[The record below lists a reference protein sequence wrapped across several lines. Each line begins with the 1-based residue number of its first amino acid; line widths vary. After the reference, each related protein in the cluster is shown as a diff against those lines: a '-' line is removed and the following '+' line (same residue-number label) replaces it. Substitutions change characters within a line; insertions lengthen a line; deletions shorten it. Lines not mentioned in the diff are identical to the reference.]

1 MGLPLMGSRATLR
14 RQFLMEQM
22 EQNNKRNGYWSGLIS
37 GLLLAILLIGC
48 VYIGNQVYRIFE
60 SKKIAESNQ
69 AEGAELL
76 NEYTA
81 AKVEVIE
88 ETIKQYFL
96 EETDRN
102 ALENGIYTGMVNAL
116 DDPYSEYYSAEELEE
131 LQMST
136 EGIYYGIGA
145 YISKAATDE
154 FCTISGVI
162 ENTPAEEADL
172 RAGDI
177 IYEVDGVLTQGMDTT
192 EVVSLIK
199 GEEGTQVVLTLVRD
213 GEDDYLKI
221 PVERRKIES
230 PTVSNEMLEN
240 GIGYIEITEFDDV
253 TEDQFAEALA
263 ECKAKGMKALIL
275 DLRSN
280 PGGNL
285 STVCEISRM
294 LLPKGMI
301 VYTEDK
307 YGKRDE
313 YTCDG
318 VRQLQVPAVV
328 LVNGYSASAS
338 EILAGAMKDHG
349 IATIMGTTTFGKG
362 IVQRVIALSDGSA
375 VKLTVSKYYTPNGNN
390 IHEKGIEPD
399 VEVEFDADAY
409 YDEGVDNQLQEAV
422 RYLTTIQSQAN

>member
-1 MGLPLMGSRATLR
+1 MGVKTLWR
-14 RQFLMEQM
+14 HLFMEQM
-22 EQNNKRNGYWSGLIS
+22 EQKREKNGYWSGLLS
-37 GLLLAILLIGC
+37 GLLLAVFLVGC
-48 VYIGNQVYRIFE
+48 IYIGSQIF
-60 SKKIAESNQ
+60 Q
-69 AEGAELL
+69 AKETKEAAKTEDALLL
-76 NEYTA
+76 NDYTE
-81 AKVEVIE
+81 AKIGVIQD
-88 ETIKQYFL
+88 TINQYYL
-96 EETDRN
+96 NDVDREQ
-102 ALENGIYTGMVNAL
+102 LENGIYSGLVDSL
-116 DDPYSEYYSAEELEE
+116 EDPYSVYYSEEELKE

-145 YISKAATDE
+145 YISKAVTDGY
-154 FCTISGVI
+154 CTISGVI
-162 ENTPAEEADL
+162 ENTPAEEAGL

-177 IYEVDGVLTQGMDTT
+177 IYEVGGVSTQGMETT
-192 EVVSLIK
+192 EVVALIK
-199 GEEGTQVVLTLVRD
+199 GEEGTQVVLTVIRE
-213 GEDDYLKI
+213 GENDYLEI

-230 PTVSNEMLEN
+230 PTVSSEMLDED
-240 GIGYIEITEFDDV
+240 IAYIQITEFDDV

-263 ECKAKGMKALIL
+263 ECKGKGMKGLIL

-285 STVCEISRM
+285 STVCEIARM
-294 LLPKGMI
+294 LLPEGMI

-307 YGKRDE
+307 YGNRDE

-318 VRQLQVPAVV
+318 TRQLQVPAVV

-338 EILAGAMKDHG
+338 EILAGAMKDYK

-399 VEVEFDADAY
+399 IEVDFDAEAY
-409 YDEGVDNQLQEAV
+409 YDEGIDNQLQEAV
-422 RYLTTIQSQAN
+422 SHLTSQLGK

>member
-1 MGLPLMGSRATLR
+1 MD
-14 RQFLMEQM
+14 QM
-22 EQNNKRNGYWSGLIS
+22 EEKEIKTGYWSGLLS
-37 GLLLAILLIGC
+37 GLLLAILLFAGFFIGKQI
-48 VYIGNQVYRIFE
+48 IGIFE
-60 SKKIAESNQ
+60 NKKIQQEAT
-69 AEGAELL
+69 APDAELM

-81 AKVEVIE
+81 AKIEVIE
-88 ETIKQYFL
+88 DTIAQYYL
-96 EETDRN
+96 EEIDRN
-102 ALENGIYTGMVNAL
+102 DLENGLYSGLVAAL
-116 DDPYSEYYSAEELEE
+116 EDPYSEYYSTEELEE
-131 LQMST
+131 LQMKT

-145 YISKAATDE
+145 YISKAVTDE

-177 IYEVDGVLTQGMDTT
+177 IYKIDGVLTQGMDTT
-192 EVVSLIK
+192 EVVSMIK
-199 GEEGTQVVLTLVRD
+199 GEEGTQVVLTLVRE
-213 GEDDYLKI
+213 GESDYLEI
-221 PVERRKIES
+221 SVERRKIES
-230 PTVSNEMLEN
+230 PTVSSEMLEN

-263 ECKAKGMKALIL
+263 ECKGNGMKGLII

-285 STVCEISRM
+285 STVCEICRM
-294 LLPKGMI
+294 VLPKGMI

-318 VRQLQVPAVV
+318 TRQLQVPAVV

-338 EILAGAMKDHG
+338 EIMAGAMKDHG
-349 IATIMGTTTFGKG
+349 VATIMGTTTFGKG
-362 IVQRVIALSDGSA
+362 IVQRVISLSDGSA
-375 VKLTVSKYYTPNGNN
+375 VKLTVSKYYTPNGND

-399 VEVEFDADAY
+399 IEVEFDGDAY
-409 YDEGVDNQLQEAV
+409 YDEGVDNQLEEALK
-422 RYLTTIQSQAN
+422 YLTETVVQ

>member
-1 MGLPLMGSRATLR
+1 
-14 RQFLMEQM
+14 MEQM
-22 EQNNKRNGYWSGLIS
+22 EQNNQKNGYWSGLFS
-37 GLLLAILLIGC
+37 GLLLAMLFIGC
-48 VYIGNQVYRIFE
+48 IYIGKQVFRIFE
-60 SKKIAESNQ
+60 VKKITQEAQ
-69 AEGAELL
+69 AEDAELL
-76 NEYTA
+76 NDYTA
-81 AKVEVIE
+81 AKIEVIE
-88 ETIKQYFL
+88 DTIRQYYL

-102 ALENGIYTGMVNAL
+102 ELENGIYTGLVDSL
-116 DDPYSEYYSAEELEE
+116 DDPYSVYYSAEELED

-145 YISKAATDE
+145 YISKAAADE

-192 EVVSLIK
+192 EVVALIK
-199 GEEGTQVVLTLVRD
+199 GEEGTQVVLTLVRE
-213 GEDDYLKI
+213 GEDDYLEI

-230 PTVSNEMLEN
+230 PTVSSEMLEN
-240 GIGYIEITEFDDV
+240 SIGYIEITEFDDV

-263 ECKAKGMKALIL
+263 ECKGNGMKALIM

-294 LLPKGMI
+294 VLPKGMI

-318 VRQLQVPAVV
+318 VRQLQVPTVV

-349 IATIMGTTTFGKG
+349 VATIMGTTTFGKG

-375 VKLTVSKYYTPNGNN
+375 VKLTVSKYYTPNGND
-390 IHEKGIEPD
+390 IHEKGVEPD
-399 VEVEFDADAY
+399 IEVEFDADAY
-409 YDEGVDNQLQEAV
+409 YDEGVDNQLQEAIK
-422 RYLTTIQSQAN
+422 YLSEKIGE

>member
-1 MGLPLMGSRATLR
+1 
-14 RQFLMEQM
+14 MEQM
-22 EQNNKRNGYWSGLIS
+22 EQNNQKNGYWSGLFS
-37 GLLLAILLIGC
+37 GLLLAMLFIGC
-48 VYIGNQVYRIFE
+48 IYIGKQVFRIFE
-60 SKKIAESNQ
+60 VKKITQEAQ
-69 AEGAELL
+69 AEDAELL
-76 NEYTA
+76 NDYTA
-81 AKVEVIE
+81 AKIEVIE
-88 ETIKQYFL
+88 DTIRQYYL

-102 ALENGIYTGMVNAL
+102 ELENGIYTGLVDSL
-116 DDPYSEYYSAEELEE
+116 DDPYSVYYSAEELED

-145 YISKAATDE
+145 YISKAAADE

-192 EVVSLIK
+192 EVVALIK
-199 GEEGTQVVLTLVRD
+199 GEEGTQVVLTLVRE
-213 GEDDYLKI
+213 GEDDYLEI

-230 PTVSNEMLEN
+230 PTVSSEMLEN
-240 GIGYIEITEFDDV
+240 SIGYIEITEFDDV
-253 TEDQFAEALA
+253 TEDQFADALA
-263 ECKAKGMKALIL
+263 ECKGNGMKALIM

-294 LLPKGMI
+294 VLPKGMI

-318 VRQLQVPAVV
+318 VRQLQVPTVV

-349 IATIMGTTTFGKG
+349 VATIMGTTTFGKG

-375 VKLTVSKYYTPNGNN
+375 VKLTVSKYYTPNGND
-390 IHEKGIEPD
+390 IHEKGVEPD
-399 VEVEFDADAY
+399 IEVEFDADAY
-409 YDEGVDNQLQEAV
+409 YDEGVDNQLQEAIK
-422 RYLTTIQSQAN
+422 YLSEKIGE

>member
-1 MGLPLMGSRATLR
+1 
-14 RQFLMEQM
+14 MEQM

-37 GLLLAILLIGC
+37 GLLLAILFIGC
-48 VYIGNQVYRIFE
+48 VYIGYQVYGIFQA
-60 SKKIAESNQ
+60 KKVVESNQ
-69 AEGAELL
+69 AEDAELL
-76 NEYTA
+76 NEYTI

-88 ETIKQYFL
+88 ETIEQYFL
-96 EETDRN
+96 EETDRS
-102 ALENGIYTGMVNAL
+102 ALENGIYSGMLNAL
-116 DDPYSEYYSAEELEE
+116 EDPYSEYYSAEELKE

-192 EVVSLIK
+192 QVVSLIK
-199 GEEGTQVVLTLVRD
+199 GEEGTQVVLTLVRE
-213 GEDDYLKI
+213 GEDDYLEI

-230 PTVSNEMLEN
+230 PTVSGDMLEN
-240 GIGYIEITEFDDV
+240 GIGYIEITEFDEV
-253 TEDQFAEALA
+253 TEDQFAESLA

-294 LLPKGMI
+294 LLPEGMI

-307 YGKRDE
+307 YGNRDE

-318 VRQLQVPAVV
+318 VRQIEVPVVV

-399 VEVEFDADAY
+399 VVVEFDADAY
-409 YDEGVDNQLQEAV
+409 YNEGIDNQLQEAIQ
-422 RYLTTIQSQAN
+422 YLTTIQSQANS

>member
-1 MGLPLMGSRATLR
+1 
-14 RQFLMEQM
+14 MEQM
-22 EQNNKRNGYWSGLIS
+22 EQNNQRNGYWSGLFS
-37 GLLLAILLIGC
+37 GLLLAILLFGC
-48 VYIGNQVYRIFE
+48 VYVGKQVFQIFE
-60 SKKIAESNQ
+60 NKRIVMDAQSE
-69 AEGAELL
+69 EAELM
-76 NEYTA
+76 NEYTT

-88 ETIKQYFL
+88 DTIREYFL
-96 EETDRN
+96 EEANRSD
-102 ALENGIYTGMVNAL
+102 LENGIYNGML
-116 DDPYSEYYSAEELEE
+116 ESLGDPYSAYYSTDELKE

-192 EVVSLIK
+192 EVVALIK
-199 GEEGTQVVLTLVRD
+199 GEEGTQVVLTLVRE

-230 PTVSNEMLEN
+230 PTVSNEMLDN
-240 GIGYIEITEFDDV
+240 GIGYIEITEFDEV

-263 ECKAKGMKALIL
+263 ECKANGMKALIL

-285 STVCEISRM
+285 STVCEIGRM
-294 LLPKGMI
+294 VLPKGMI

-318 VRQLQVPAVV
+318 LRQLKVPAVV

-349 IATIMGTTTFGKG
+349 VATIMGTTTFGKG
-362 IVQRVIALSDGSA
+362 IVQRIISLSDGSA
-375 VKLTVSKYYTPNGNN
+375 VKLTVSKYYTPNGND
-390 IHEKGIEPD
+390 IHEKGVEPD
-399 VEVEFDADAY
+399 VVVEFDADAY
-409 YDEGVDNQLQEAV
+409 YDEGIDNQLQEAV
-422 RYLTTIQSQAN
+422 KFLNEKIAES

>member
-1 MGLPLMGSRATLR
+1 
-14 RQFLMEQM
+14 MEQM
-22 EQNNKRNGYWSGLIS
+22 EQNNKRNGYWSGLFS

-48 VYIGNQVYRIFE
+48 IYIGNQVYGIFQA
-60 SKKIAESNQ
+60 KKIAESNQ
-69 AEGAELL
+69 AEDAELL
-76 NEYTA
+76 NEYTT

-88 ETIKQYFL
+88 DTIRQYFL
-96 EETDRN
+96 EETDRS
-102 ALENGIYTGMVNAL
+102 ALENGIYTGMLSAL
-116 DDPYSEYYSAEELEE
+116 DDPYSEYYSAEELKE

-162 ENTPAEEADL
+162 ENTPAQEADL

-199 GEEGTQVVLTLVRD
+199 GEEGTEVVLTLVRE
-213 GEDDYLKI
+213 GEDDYLEI

-230 PTVSNEMLEN
+230 PTVSSEMLEN
-240 GIGYIEITEFDDV
+240 DIGYIEITEFDEV
-253 TEDQFAEALA
+253 TEDQFAESLA

-285 STVCEISRM
+285 STVCEIARM

-307 YGKRDE
+307 YGNRDE

-338 EILAGAMKDHG
+338 EILAGAMKDYG
-349 IATIMGTTTFGKG
+349 MATIMGTTTFGKG

-375 VKLTVSKYYTPNGNN
+375 VKLTVSKYYTPNGND

-399 VEVEFDADAY
+399 VVVEFDADAY
-409 YDEGVDNQLQEAV
+409 YDEGVDNQLQEAIK
-422 RYLTTIQSQAN
+422 YLSGMIAQ

>member
-1 MGLPLMGSRATLR
+1 
-14 RQFLMEQM
+14 M
-22 EQNNKRNGYWSGLIS
+22 EQNNQRNGYWSGLFS

-48 VYIGNQVYRIFE
+48 IYVGKQVFQIFE
-60 SKKIAESNQ
+60 TKKVVQEAQ
-69 AEGAELL
+69 AEDAELL
-76 NEYTA
+76 NEYTST
-81 AKVEVIE
+81 KVEVIE
-88 ETIKQYFL
+88 DTIQQYFL
-96 EETDRN
+96 EETSRSQ
-102 ALENGIYTGMVNAL
+102 LENGIYTGMLNSL
-116 DDPYSEYYSAEELEE
+116 DDPYSAYYSAEELRE

-145 YISKAATDE
+145 YISKVATEE

-177 IYEVDGVLTQGMDTT
+177 IYEVDGVLTQGMDTS
-192 EVVSLIK
+192 EVVALIK
-199 GEEGTQVVLTLVRD
+199 GEEGTQVVLTLVRE

-240 GIGYIEITEFDDV
+240 GIGYIQITEFDEV

-263 ECKAKGMKALIL
+263 ECKGNGMKALIL

-285 STVCEISRM
+285 STVCELCRM
-294 LLPKGMI
+294 VLPKGLI

-307 YGKRDE
+307 YGKKDE

-318 VRQLQVPAVV
+318 LRQIKIPVVV
-328 LVNGYSASAS
+328 LVNEYSASAS
-338 EILAGAMKDHG
+338 EIMAGAMKDHG
-349 IATIMGTTTFGKG
+349 VATIMGTTTFGKG
-362 IVQRVIALSDGSA
+362 IVQRVISLSDGSA
-375 VKLTVSKYYTPNGNN
+375 VKLTVSKYYTPNGND

-399 VEVEFDADAY
+399 IEVVFDADAY
-409 YDEGVDNQLQEAV
+409 YDEGIDNQLEEAV
-422 RYLTTIQSQAN
+422 NYLSGKIAE

>member
-1 MGLPLMGSRATLR
+1 
-14 RQFLMEQM
+14 MEQM
-22 EQNNKRNGYWSGLIS
+22 EQNNQRNGYWSGLLS
-37 GLLLAILLIGC
+37 GLLLAILLLGGIYLGK
-48 VYIGNQVYRIFE
+48 QVFQIFE
-60 SKKIAESNQ
+60 AKKIGENAQ
-69 AEGAELL
+69 AENAELV

-88 ETIKQYFL
+88 NTIKEYYL
-96 EETDRN
+96 EETDRST
-102 ALENGIYTGMVNAL
+102 LENGIYTGLVNAL
-116 DDPYSEYYSAEELEE
+116 EDPYSVYYSAEELKE

-145 YISKAATDE
+145 YISKAATE
-154 FCTISGVI
+154 EYCVISGTI
-162 ENTPAEEADL
+162 ANTPAEEAGL
-172 RAGDI
+172 RADDI
-177 IYEVDGVLTQGMDTT
+177 IYKVDGVDVAGMDIT
-192 EVVSLIK
+192 EVVALIK
-199 GEEGTQVVLTLVRD
+199 GEEGTQVVLTLVRE
-213 GEDDYLKI
+213 GESDYLEI

-230 PTVSNEMLEN
+230 PTVSSEMLEN
-240 GIGYIEITEFDDV
+240 SIGYIEITEFDDV
-253 TEDQFAEALA
+253 TEDQFAESLA
-263 ECKAKGMKALIL
+263 ECKGKGMKALIL

-294 LLPKGMI
+294 VLPKGMI

-307 YGKRDE
+307 YGNRDE

-318 VRQLQVPAVV
+318 MRQIQVPVVV

-362 IVQRVIALSDGSA
+362 IVQRVISLSDGSA
-375 VKLTVSKYYTPNGNN
+375 VKLTVSKYYTPNGND

-399 VEVEFDADAY
+399 VEVEFDANVY
-409 YDEGVDNQLQEAV
+409 YNEGVDNQLEEAV
-422 RYLTTIQSQAN
+422 KYLNEKVGE

>member
-1 MGLPLMGSRATLR
+1 
-14 RQFLMEQM
+14 
-22 EQNNKRNGYWSGLIS
+22 
-37 GLLLAILLIGC
+37 
-48 VYIGNQVYRIFE
+48 
-60 SKKIAESNQ
+60 
-69 AEGAELL
+69 
-76 NEYTA
+76 
-81 AKVEVIE
+81 
-88 ETIKQYFL
+88 
-96 EETDRN
+96 
-102 ALENGIYTGMVNAL
+102 
-116 DDPYSEYYSAEELEE
+116 
-131 LQMST
+131 MST

-145 YISKAATDE
+145 YISKAVTDE
-154 FCTISGVI
+154 FCIISGVI
-162 ENTPAEEADL
+162 ENTPAQEADL
-172 RAGDI
+172 RDGDI

-199 GEEGTQVVLTLVRD
+199 GEEGTQVVLTLIRE
-213 GEDDYLKI
+213 GEDDYLEI

-240 GIGYIEITEFDDV
+240 GIGYIEITEFDEV

-263 ECKAKGMKALIL
+263 ECKGNGMKALIL

-294 LLPKGMI
+294 VLPKGLI

-307 YGKRDE
+307 YGEKDE

-318 VRQLQVPAVV
+318 LRQLQVPAVV

-362 IVQRVIALSDGSA
+362 IVQRVISLSDGSA
-375 VKLTVSKYYTPNGNN
+375 VKLTVSKYYTPNGND

-399 VEVEFDADAY
+399 VVVEFDADAY
-409 YDEGVDNQLQEAV
+409 YNEGVDNQLQEAIN
-422 RYLTTIQSQAN
+422 YLNVKIAN

>member
-1 MGLPLMGSRATLR
+1 
-14 RQFLMEQM
+14 MEQM
-22 EQNNKRNGYWSGLIS
+22 EQNNQRNGYWSGLLS
-37 GLLLAILLIGC
+37 GLLLAILLLGGIYLGK
-48 VYIGNQVYRIFE
+48 QVFQIFE
-60 SKKIAESNQ
+60 AKKIGENAQ
-69 AEGAELL
+69 AENAELV

-88 ETIKQYFL
+88 NTIKEYYL
-96 EETDRN
+96 EETDRST
-102 ALENGIYTGMVNAL
+102 LENGIYTGLVNAL
-116 DDPYSEYYSAEELEE
+116 EDPYSVYYSAEELKE

-145 YISKAATDE
+145 YISKAATE
-154 FCTISGVI
+154 EYCVISGTI
-162 ENTPAEEADL
+162 ANTPAEEAGL
-172 RAGDI
+172 RADDI
-177 IYEVDGVLTQGMDTT
+177 IYKVDGVDVAGMDIT
-192 EVVSLIK
+192 EVVALIK
-199 GEEGTQVVLTLVRD
+199 GEEGTQVVLTLVRE
-213 GEDDYLKI
+213 GESDYLEI

-230 PTVSNEMLEN
+230 PTVSSEMLEN
-240 GIGYIEITEFDDV
+240 SIGYIEITEFDDV
-253 TEDQFAEALA
+253 TEDQFAESLA
-263 ECKAKGMKALIL
+263 ECKGKGMKALIL

-294 LLPKGMI
+294 VLPKGMI

-307 YGKRDE
+307 YGNRDE

-318 VRQLQVPAVV
+318 MRQIQVPVVV

-362 IVQRVIALSDGSA
+362 IVQRVISLSDGSA
-375 VKLTVSKYYTPNGNN
+375 VKLTVSKYYTPNGND

-409 YDEGVDNQLQEAV
+409 YNEGVDNQLQEAV
-422 RYLTTIQSQAN
+422 KYLSEKVGK

>member
-1 MGLPLMGSRATLR
+1 
-14 RQFLMEQM
+14 MEEM
-22 EQNNKRNGYWSGLIS
+22 EQNDQKNGYWSGLIS
-37 GLLLAILLIGC
+37 GLLLAALLGSCIFIGC
-48 VYIGNQVYRIFE
+48 QVYQVFE
-60 SKKIAESNQ
+60 AKQIAESKQ
-69 AEGAELL
+69 AEDAKLL
-76 NEYTA
+76 NEYTT

-88 ETIKQYFL
+88 ETIQQYFL

-102 ALENGIYTGMVNAL
+102 ELENGLYRGMLEAL
-116 DDPYSEYYSAEELEE
+116 EDPYSEYYSAEELKE
-131 LQMST
+131 LQMGT

-145 YISKAATDE
+145 YISKAVTDE
-154 FCTISGVI
+154 FCIISGVI

-177 IYEVDGVLTQGMDTT
+177 IYEVDGVLTQGMNTT

-199 GEEGTQVVLTLVRD
+199 GEEGTTVVLTLIRD
-213 GEDDYLKI
+213 GEEDYLEI

-263 ECKAKGMKALIL
+263 ECRASGMKALIL

-285 STVCEISRM
+285 STVCEIGRM
-294 LLPKGMI
+294 VLPEGMI

-318 VRQLQVPAVV
+318 KRQLQVPAVV

-362 IVQRVIALSDGSA
+362 IVQRVISLSDGSA

-399 VEVEFDADAY
+399 VVVEFDADAY
-409 YDEGVDNQLQEAV
+409 YEDDVDNQLQEAIKF
-422 RYLTTIQSQAN
+422 LSEEITN

>member
-1 MGLPLMGSRATLR
+1 
-14 RQFLMEQM
+14 MEQM
-22 EQNNKRNGYWSGLIS
+22 EQNNQRNGYWSGLLS
-37 GLLLAILLIGC
+37 GLLLAILLIGSIY
-48 VYIGNQVYRIFE
+48 VGKQVFQIFE
-60 SKKIAESNQ
+60 AKKIAENAQ
-69 AEGAELL
+69 AEDAELM

-88 ETIKQYFL
+88 DTIKEYYL
-96 EETDRN
+96 EEADRN
-102 ALENGIYTGMVNAL
+102 TLENGIYTGLVNSL
-116 DDPYSEYYSAEELEE
+116 EDPYSVYYSAEELEE

-145 YISKAATDE
+145 YLSKVATDE
-154 FCTISGVI
+154 YCVISGVI
-162 ENTPAEEADL
+162 ENTPAEEAGL
-172 RAGDI
+172 RADDI
-177 IYEVDGVLTQGMDTT
+177 IYMVDGVDVYGMDIT
-192 EVVSLIK
+192 EVVALIK
-199 GEEGTQVVLTLVRD
+199 GEEGTQVVLTLVRE
-213 GEDDYLKI
+213 GESDYLEI

-230 PTVSNEMLEN
+230 PTVSSEMMEN
-240 GIGYIEITEFDDV
+240 GIGYIQITEFDDV
-253 TEDQFAEALA
+253 TEDQFAESLA
-263 ECKAKGMKALIL
+263 ECKGNGMKALIL

-285 STVCEISRM
+285 STVCEICRM

-307 YGKRDE
+307 YGNRDE

-318 VRQLQVPAVV
+318 LRQLKVPAVV

-362 IVQRVIALSDGSA
+362 IVQRVISLSDGSA
-375 VKLTVSKYYTPNGNN
+375 VKLTVSKYYTPNGND

-399 VEVEFDADAY
+399 VEVEYDADAY
-409 YDEGVDNQLQEAV
+409 YNEGIDNQLQEAV
-422 RYLTTIQSQAN
+422 KYLSEKVGN

>member
-1 MGLPLMGSRATLR
+1 
-14 RQFLMEQM
+14 MEQM
-22 EQNNKRNGYWSGLIS
+22 EQNDQRKAYWSGLLS
-37 GLLLAILLIGC
+37 GLLLAILLIG
-48 VYIGNQVYRIFE
+48 VIFVGKQVFSIFE
-60 SKKIAESNQ
+60 AKKIVGEAQSEN
-69 AEGAELL
+69 AELL
-76 NEYTA
+76 NDYTE
-81 AKVEVIE
+81 AKIDVIE
-88 ETIKQYFL
+88 DTIHQYYL
-96 EETDRN
+96 EEVKRSE
-102 ALENGIYTGMVNAL
+102 LEDGIYTGLVNAL
-116 DDPYSEYYSAEELEE
+116 EDPYSVYYSAEELKE

-145 YISKAATDE
+145 YLSKAAKGDY
-154 FCTISGVI
+154 CVISGTI
-162 ENTPAEEADL
+162 ENTPAEEAGL
-172 RAGDI
+172 RADDI
-177 IYEVDGVLTQGMDTT
+177 IYMVDGVDTAGMDIN
-192 EVVSLIK
+192 EVVAMIK
-199 GEEGTQVVLTLVRD
+199 GEEGTKVTLTLVRE
-213 GEDDYLKI
+213 GESDYLEI

-230 PTVSNEMLEN
+230 PTVSAEMLEN
-240 GIGYIEITEFDDV
+240 DIGYIEITEFDDV
-253 TEDQFAEALA
+253 TEDQFAESLA

-294 LLPKGMI
+294 VLPKGMI

-318 VRQLQVPAVV
+318 ARQLKVPAVV

-362 IVQRVIALSDGSA
+362 IVQRVISLSDGSA
-375 VKLTVSKYYTPNGNN
+375 VKLTVSKYYTPNGND

-399 VEVEFDADAY
+399 VVVEFDADAY
-409 YDEGVDNQLQEAV
+409 YSEGVDNQLQEAIK
-422 RYLTTIQSQAN
+422 YLNEQIEK

>member
-1 MGLPLMGSRATLR
+1 
-14 RQFLMEQM
+14 MEQM
-22 EQNNKRNGYWSGLIS
+22 EQNNQRNGYWSGLIS

-48 VYIGNQVYRIFE
+48 IYIGKQVFQIFE
-60 SKKIAESNQ
+60 AKKIAEEAK
-69 AEGAELL
+69 AEDAELL
-76 NEYTA
+76 NDYTA

-88 ETIKQYFL
+88 DTIRQYYL
-96 EETDRN
+96 EETDRSE
-102 ALENGIYTGMVNAL
+102 LENGIYTGLVNAL
-116 DDPYSEYYSAEELEE
+116 EDPYSVYYSAEELEE

-145 YISKAATDE
+145 YLSKAATDE
-154 FCTISGVI
+154 YCVISGVI
-162 ENTPAEEADL
+162 ENTPAQEADL
-172 RAGDI
+172 RADDI
-177 IYEVDGVLTQGMDTT
+177 IYMVDGVDVSGMDIT

-199 GEEGTQVVLTLVRD
+199 GEEGTKVVLTLVRE
-213 GEDDYLKI
+213 GESDYLEI
-221 PVERRKIES
+221 PVERRRIES
-230 PTVSNEMLEN
+230 PTVASEMLE
-240 GIGYIEITEFDDV
+240 GDIGYIEITEFDDV

-263 ECKAKGMKALIL
+263 ECKGNGMKALIL

-294 LLPKGMI
+294 VLPKGMI

-362 IVQRVIALSDGSA
+362 IVQRVISLSDGSA
-375 VKLTVSKYYTPNGNN
+375 VKLTVSKYYTPNGND

-399 VEVEFDADAY
+399 VVVEFDADAY
-409 YDEGVDNQLQEAV
+409 YAEGVDNQLQEAIK
-422 RYLTTIQSQAN
+422 YLSEEIAK